1 MGYNS
6 KVTKHNYG
14 ISGRSSLGKTSM
26 GIDAREFMESKNRRD
41 QQAVLEAS
49 IKERDNVVK
58 QVGLLENVNAR
69 KVGDKQASFIMSD
82 MTKAGRDYAFKYAM
96 GVIFENCLLLDEYY
110 VKENSSKIR
119 SVMESY
125 IEQNG
130 GITLLENA
138 LKTNKTRFLTMLM
151 EACNK
156 TASKCAKRKVK
167 EAEEAGQTNGI
178 KFDMTDE
185 EREEL
190 DTEISAMD
198 VEQLSSVVKDKVL
211 TVIKDEKERAQQR
224 EEFEKELA
232 EGSEDAIV
240 KEQTFKAN
248 YKYCSAKDSL
258 FNAFMTESYKD
269 VLESIVQFDMDSSD
283 EVDEIGIDRDEVDYD
298 DNNAHSLSEL
308 DKNDKEPTV
317 KDFRDGDDVDN
328 FTDIPDEY
336 DDSLSLDGS
345 DEIINEEFISEFQ
358 SLVQEEM
365 VFEANM
371 MADLQ
376 MKALD
381 KQANM
386 YQKNMTRY
394 FRKKS
399 LKDLELLQEKKR
411 VGLKEFKDNL
421 DNYDDKTTI
430 NKAINNLLILSIGPF
445 AEYAPANYKIKSYL
459 RKAIWMAEQDLKVL
473 KIVIAEKKKGVTESF
488 EPTDYDE
495 LESILTEAEIIS
507 KWDES
512 AINDVKAN
520 NGWMQENNLKEFR
533 KQSLSKLEKTKAKW
547 EKDLEKL
554 NNSLKNYDESPE
566 FVKSSKETLQK
577 LLSGLSLSLPAK
589 LQGKT
594 YLKLSIWIY
603 KEQLKTIN
611 KAISEKKKGVTESA
625 LDMAEEF
632 EIQLEGFDTF
642 ERIEVIDLCQ
652 RNSFEELIEAS
663 LEAEELVYSLESKLA
678 KEQAKSDEE
687 KEKELEDAEATY
699 GSSLAKNYV
708 GEAKVLA
715 ELENARKRHKCV
727 EKAVQLKPEIPKCK
741 EKDCEDETE
750 EGFGTKRQAHKMA
763 KRRRNKIT
771 KKALVMD
778 QVMAEALTKYTLL
791 ETLYTVKLENYTV
804 RDVMDLSVRLTS
816 QK

>member
-345 DEIINEEFISEFQ
+345 DEIINESFMDTIAIYDKYYINTVKKNNEKQ
-358 SLVQEEM
+358 QA
-365 VFEANM
+365 ANF
-371 MADLQ
+371 
-376 MKALD
+376 KF
-381 KQANM
+381 
-386 YQKNMTRY
+386 YS
-394 FRKKS
+394 KKS
-399 LKDLELLQEKKR
+399 KEDLESLKAKKLEKLDAFK
-411 VGLKEFKDNL
+411 KEFA
-421 DNYDDKTTI
+421 NYDDTSKISQGVKNVLQLSLTPGVMSFLPAHLQSKCYLDFSIWLAQEEIKTI
-430 NKAINNLLILSIGPF
+430 NK
-445 AEYAPANYKIKSYL
+445 
-459 RKAIWMAEQDLKVL
+459 VL
-473 KIVIAEKKKGVTESF
+473 ATKKKGVTESF

-663 LEAEELVYSLESKLA
+663 LKAEELVYSLESKLA

-699 GSSLAKNYV
+699 GTSLAKNYV

-727 EKAVQLKPEIPKCK
+727 EKAVQLKPEIPECK
-741 EKDCEDETE
+741 GKGSEDETE
-750 EGFGTKRQAHKMA
+750 EAFLAKRQARKMA

>member
-26 GIDAREFMESKNRRD
+26 GIDAREFMDSKNRRD

-49 IKERDNVVK
+49 IKERENVVK

-345 DEIINEEFISEFQ
+345 DEIINESFMDTIAIYDKYYINTVKKNNEKQQAANFKFYSKKSKEDLESLKAKKLEKLDAFKKKFAKYDDTSKISQGVKNVLQLSIPPGVMSFLPAHLQ
-358 SLVQEEM
+358 TKCYLDFSIWTAQEEI
-365 VFEANM
+365 
-371 MADLQ
+371 
-376 MKALD
+376 K
-381 KQANM
+381 
-386 YQKNMTRY
+386 
-394 FRKKS
+394 
-399 LKDLELLQEKKR
+399 
-411 VGLKEFKDNL
+411 
-421 DNYDDKTTI
+421 TI
-430 NKAINNLLILSIGPF
+430 NKA
-445 AEYAPANYKIKSYL
+445 
-459 RKAIWMAEQDLKVL
+459 
-473 KIVIAEKKKGVTESF
+473 IAEKKKGVTESF

-533 KQSLSKLEKTKAKW
+533 KQPLAKLEKTKAKW
-547 EKDLEKL
+547 EKDLAKL
-554 NNSLKNYDESPE
+554 NDCLKNYDESPE
-566 FVKSSKETLQK
+566 LIKSAKETLQK
-577 LLSGLSLSLPAK
+577 LLSGLSLALPAK
-589 LQGKT
+589 LQGVT

-603 KEQLKTIN
+603 KEQIKTIN
-611 KAISEKKKGVTESA
+611 KAIAEKKKGVTESA
-625 LDMAEEF
+625 LDMVEEF

-642 ERIEVIDLCQ
+642 EKVEVIDLCQ

-663 LEAEELVYSLESKLA
+663 LKAEELVYSLESKLA

-699 GSSLAKNYV
+699 GSFLAKNYV

-727 EKAVQLKPEIPKCK
+727 EKAVQLKPEIPECK

-750 EGFGTKRQAHKMA
+750 EGFGTKRQPRKMA
-763 KRRRNKIT
+763 KRRSNKIT